1 MIRRVALVTG
11 ASRGIG
17 LEICKQLAAR
27 GVHVVL
33 TARNADKGQQAC
45 RQLAGQGLPV
55 TFLALDVTDERARV
69 QVMERV
75 ATDLG
80 RMDVLINNA
89 AVAPEL
95 TTPGLAVG
103 LDLVRDTMESN
114 VLGPLRLIQLAVPLM
129 QRHGYGRIVN
139 VSSGQGSF
147 ARMRAGKLG
156 YRMSKTALNA
166 MTRLIACELA
176 ESNILVNVMTPGW
189 VRTHMG
195 GIHAERSVEEGADT
209 AVWLATLPDD
219 GPRGRFFQDRQE
231 IPW

>member
-1 MIRRVALVTG
+1 MMRRVALVTG

-27 GVHVVL
+27 GIHVVL

-45 RQLAGQGLPV
+45 RQLAGQDLPV

-75 ATDLG
+75 VADLG
-80 RMDVLINNA
+80 RVDILINNA